1 MRYPFGDWEI
11 RKTMFPFGGTRKRLE
26 QEQARSAEL
35 ERENQALR
43 ARLAEVEAKL
53 ARECEDGR
61 RNAAWCDYVER
72 QAALTLRSERA
83 LDAIRNQAGQGA
95 SLLQDEQKQ
104 LNESSR
110 LFRQSTIFLEA
121 VRSQVEEVARS
132 AASGQET
139 VNNLDEAVQAIHQ
152 FTDTIAEISDQTNLL
167 ALNAAIE
174 AARAGE
180 QGRGFAVVAEEVRSL
195 AAKTADATDRIK
207 DHVQR
212 VTGYADETK
221 AGFEGMVDASSRMLE
236 QTDQI
241 NDVIG
246 EVTHLSQGMVQ
257 TISRNAA
264 GSFIEVVKLDH
275 ILYKLAIY
283 KVLAGE
289 SGKSPDD
296 FASHHHCRLGKW
308 YFEGEGVQ
316 LAGSPAYQQL
326 DEPHALVHDAGVRAL
341 RAHEAGDTEGCLVA
355 LKAMEEASDRVIS
368 LLGELEDTYY
378 RQMLSSVDA
387 GASEVELF

>member
-1 MRYPFGDWEI
+1 M
-11 RKTMFPFGGTRKRLE
+11 
-26 QEQARSAEL
+26 AEL
-35 ERENQALR
+35 ESENQALR
-43 ARLAEVEAKL
+43 ARLAEVEAAL
-53 ARECEDGR
+53 AQEREDGQR
-61 RNAAWCDYVER
+61 KVAWCDCVEH

-83 LDAIRNQAGQGA
+83 LDDIRNQAGQGA
-95 SLLQDEQKQ
+95 ARLLDEQKQ

-110 LFRQSTIFLEA
+110 LFSQSTVFLEA

-246 EVTHLSQGMVQ
+246 EVTYLSQGMIQ

-264 GSFIEVVKLDH
+264 GAFIEVVKLDH

-283 KVLAGE
+283 KVLAGK
-289 SGKSPDD
+289 SDKSPDD

-308 YFEGEGVQ
+308 YFEGDGAQ
-316 LAGSPAYQQL
+316 LAGSPVYQQL
-326 DEPHALVHDAGVRAL
+326 DEPHAVVHEAGARAL
-341 RAHEAGDTEGCLVA
+341 RARQAGDNEGCLAA
-355 LKAMEEASDRVIS
+355 LEEMEDASDRVIT
-368 LLGELEDTYY
+368 LLGELEETYY
-378 RQMLSSVDA
+378 QRMLGSVDT
-387 GASEVELF
+387 GASKVDLF

>member
-1 MRYPFGDWEI
+1 
-11 RKTMFPFGGTRKRLE
+11 MFPFGRTRKRLE
-26 QEQARSAEL
+26 QEQARTAEL
-35 ERENQALR
+35 ESENQALR
-43 ARLAEVEAKL
+43 ARLAEVEATL
-53 ARECEDGR
+53 AQEREDGR
-61 RNAAWCDYVER
+61 RNVAWCAYVER
-72 QAALTLRSERA
+72 QVALTLRSERA

-95 SLLQDEQKQ
+95 SLLQEEQKQ

-139 VNNLDEAVQAIHQ
+139 VNNLDEAVRAIHQ

-264 GSFIEVVKLDH
+264 GTFIEVVKLDH

-283 KVLAGE
+283 KVLAGQ
-289 SGKSPDD
+289 SDKSPDD
-296 FASHHHCRLGKW
+296 FSSHQHCRLGKW
-308 YFEGEGVQ
+308 YFEGEGAQ
-316 LAGSPAYQQL
+316 LADSLAYQHL
-326 DEPHALVHDAGVRAL
+326 DEPHAVVHEAGVRAL
-341 RAHEAGDTEGCLVA
+341 RASEAGDTEGCLRA
-355 LKAMEEASDRVIS
+355 LEEMEEASDRVIT
-368 LLGELEDTYY
+368 LLEELEETYY
-378 RQMLSSVDA
+378 HWMLDSVDA